1 MINDPFIINTEKK
14 KTYLRKIFEK
24 KKQRRY
30 DNQTIMYLN
39 LN

>member
-24 KKQRRY
+24 KKTA
-30 DNQTIMYLN
+30 TI
-39 LN
+39 

>member
-24 KKQRRY
+24 KKNS
-30 DNQTIMYLN
+30 DDMIIKPSCT
-39 LN
+39 